1 MAKTQNDSVTL
12 CTLSL
17 YASIF
22 LSLLFLEEVYFK
34 IFFYFK
40 KACNLTDGT
49 NFFPKA
55 FLVSSRKF
63 IQKY

>member
-49 NFFPKA
+49 NFFP
-55 FLVSSRKF
+55 
-63 IQKY
+63 